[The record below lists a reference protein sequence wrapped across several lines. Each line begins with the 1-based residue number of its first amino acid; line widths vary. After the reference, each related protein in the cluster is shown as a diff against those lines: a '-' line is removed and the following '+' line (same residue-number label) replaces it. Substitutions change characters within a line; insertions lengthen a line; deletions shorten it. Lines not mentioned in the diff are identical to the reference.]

1 MPQSA
6 DPAKVT
12 AETSTSNKTRSDSSE
27 STESEK
33 AKSYGWKKDTNALFE
48 SDSPTSGRE
57 DCLRTISI
65 EDDNRLTRPRTRTL
79 LGGRIRLR
87 AKDDDDPSDWWF
99 ASTAIPL
106 LAATFA
112 PMANLLSIAALVVYW
127 RNDITTPD
135 VPSTVYSL
143 SVGVRDPQWC
153 LNLNG
158 ASLACGFV
166 GNIFLL
172 CNFTKKI
179 RYIIALPVTIL
190 LFYVASGIL
199 IGITVGMNVYDP
211 IKEGQVY
218 SQGFWQAVI
227 AACLYMANAMLLM
240 VNMVGYFRGH
250 YPQHFDL
257 NDEQRNLIL
266 QTMIFFIWLGGGAA
280 VMNVVTDFPG
290 VRYPICSKNLV

>member
-1 MPQSA
+1 MPPTSDSA
-6 DPAKVT
+6 KAI

-27 STESEK
+27 STEPEK
-33 AKSYGWKKDTNALFE
+33 AKSYGWHQDTNGLFE
-48 SDSPTSGRE
+48 SDSPTTKRE
-57 DCLRTISI
+57 DRLRPDAE
-65 EDDNRLTRPRTRTL
+65 EDDNRLTRPRTKTL

-87 AKDDDDPSDWWF
+87 AKEDDDPSDWWF

-135 VPSTVYSL
+135 VKSTIYSL
-143 SVGVRDPQWC
+143 SVGVRDPQWA

-166 GNIFLL
+166 GNAFLL

-199 IGITVGMNVYDP
+199 IGITVGMNIYDP

-218 SQGFWQAVI
+218 SQGYWHAVI

-240 VNMVGYFRGH
+240 VNMLGYFLGH

-257 NDEQRNLIL
+257 SDEQRNLIL

-280 VMNVVTDFPG
+280 VMNAVTEFPG
-290 VRYPICSKNLV
+290 VCNSYRLKGLL